1 MAKKGFYIRHNTKDK
16 SIMLNVFVEDFKAYL
31 DTLQTND
38 GWVKLRIFERQEV
51 DSKGFTHDMQVIL
64 NKQIENHE

>member
-1 MAKKGFYIRHNTKDK
+1 
-16 SIMLNVFVEDFKAYL
+16 MLNVFVADFKAYL
-31 DTLQTND
+31 DTLATNE

-64 NKQIENHE
+64 NKQVENHEQR

>member
-31 DTLQTND
+31 DTLQTNE

-51 DSKGFTHDMQVIL
+51 DAKGFTHDMQAIQM
-64 NKQIENHE
+64 KTEN

>member
-31 DTLQTND
+31 DTLQTNE

-51 DSKGFTHDMQVIL
+51 DSKGFTHDMQAIQM
-64 NKQIENHE
+64 KTEN

>member
-16 SIMLNVFVEDFKAYL
+16 SIMLNLFVEDFKAYL
-31 DTLQTND
+31 DTLQTNE

-51 DSKGFTHDMQVIL
+51 DAKGFTHDMQAIQM
-64 NKQIENHE
+64 KTEN

>member
-16 SIMLNVFVEDFKAYL
+16 SIMLNVFVDDFKAYL
-31 DTLQTND
+31 DTLQTNE

-64 NKQIENHE
+64 NKQGENHG

>member
-1 MAKKGFYIRHNTKDK
+1 MAKKGFYIRHNAKEK

-31 DTLQTND
+31 DTLQTNE

-51 DSKGFTHDMQVIL
+51 DSKGFTHDMQAIQM
-64 NKQIENHE
+64 KTEN